1 MKVVFTAHMHKMSKM
16 TPETP
21 SIKNDI
27 KAATYRLHM
36 LTHGPLLSIDAV
48 TKVVC
53 DVYLGMT

>member
-1 MKVVFTAHMHKMSKM
+1 MKVVFTAHTHKMSKM

-27 KAATYRLHM
+27 KVATYHLHM